1 MKSCT
6 HLLLCANFSLYTAH
20 DLEPSSKA
28 ACPQQHLHSKPLV
41 AARPLSLLMTWS
53 WFFFS
58 PPRSC
63 VLDSSESRRAFARSF
78 TLSRSDEASPQSCS
92 ETLDFQRRAS
102 WKSKFDFNYSV
113 HGPTPH
119 ALWRHTSTKAG
130 LIASK

>member
-1 MKSCT
+1 MRSCT

-58 PPRSC
+58 PPRAVC
-63 VLDSSESRRAFARSF
+63 LTLQRADVRSHACSPSLALMKHHLRAVQRPLTSKGGLLRSPNSISITPSTVPPHMPSGG
-78 TLSRSDEASPQSCS
+78 TLPRK
-92 ETLDFQRRAS
+92 L
-102 WKSKFDFNYSV
+102 V
-113 HGPTPH
+113 
-119 ALWRHTSTKAG
+119 
-130 LIASK
+130 